1 MAHPD
6 LKILQLIFGPM
17 TDEPLTVAELL
28 AVRKNIS
35 QFFLTH
41 YIKPDKD
48 DPVFRKAFSARLS
61 MKSASVSS

>member
-6 LKILQLIFGPM
+6 LKIMQIIFRKM

-41 YIKPDKD
+41 YIKPGKD
-48 DPVFRKAFSARLS
+48 DPNFSKALPPRLS